1 MRMFAS
7 ILLAASAAAALGLA
21 AGAARADV
29 KAGVD
34 AWQRGD
40 FAAAVAEWRP
50 LADQGDADAQY
61 NLGQAYKMGRG
72 VPQDLD
78 IAESWYEK
86 AAQQGHAPA
95 AANLGL
101 ILFQKGERQ
110 KAIPW
115 LKMAADADDPRA
127 EYVLGT
133 ALFNGEIVARD
144 TVRAYALMSRAAAQG
159 FTPAV
164 NNLQQMNQYV
174 PEAERRQGLALAQ
187 QIEHNAGAAGRP
199 THLGS
204 NQPGPRTKLPT
215 NTALASTLPAGGRM
229 AETSPPPAEPSSGI
243 AVHHGAP
250 SSVAVHHGATPPP
263 AEVHRTPPAAA
274 EARRPARTEVAASAG
289 GHWRIQLGAFSS
301 PANAHH
307 AWESIRG
314 KGLGGLQPVFTPA
327 GAVTRLQAGPL
338 ASKAA
343 AEKACA
349 AAKAAGSACF
359 PVAP

>member
-1 MRMFAS
+1 MRILAS
-7 ILLAASAAAALGLA
+7 FLVAASAVAALGLG
-21 AGAARADV
+21 AGDARADV
-29 KAGVD
+29 KTGVD

-61 NLGQAYKMGRG
+61 NLGQAYKLGRG
-72 VPQDLD
+72 VPQDIA

-86 AAQQGHAPA
+86 AAQQGHPQA

-101 ILFQKGERQ
+101 ILFQNGDRQ
-110 KAIPW
+110 RAIPW
-115 LKMAADADDPRA
+115 LKMAAEADDPRA

-133 ALFNGEIVARD
+133 ALFNGDIAGKD
-144 TVRAYALMSRAAAQG
+144 WVRAYAMMSRAAAQG
-159 FTPAV
+159 FPPATT
-164 NNLQQMNQYV
+164 NLQQMDQYV
-174 PEAERRQGLALAQ
+174 PEGQRREGLALAR
-187 QIEHNAGAAGRP
+187 QIEHNAAGKPVRVA
-199 THLGS
+199 S
-204 NQPGPRTKLPT
+204 NQPGPRTVLPP
-215 NTALASTLPAGGRM
+215 NTALDSTLPAGPPTAVTQSRRV
-229 AETSPPPAEPSSGI
+229 PPPPISSEAAPV

-250 SSVAVHHGATPPP
+250 AAVAVHHGEPP
-263 AEVHRTPPAAA
+263 AA
-274 EARRPARTEVAASAG
+274 EARRTPPEPHRPARTEVAASEG

-301 PANAHH
+301 AANARR

-314 KGLGGLQPVFTPA
+314 KGLGGLQPVFAPA
-327 GAVTRLQAGPL
+327 GAMTRLQAGPL

>member
-1 MRMFAS
+1 
-7 ILLAASAAAALGLA
+7 LVVAASAAASLGLA

-72 VPQDLD
+72 VPQDIG

-86 AAQQGHAPA
+86 AAQQGHPQA

-101 ILFQKGERQ
+101 ILFQNGERE

-133 ALFNGEIVARD
+133 ALFNGDVAGKD
-144 TVRAYALMSRAAAQG
+144 WVRAYAMMSRAAAQG
-159 FTPAV
+159 FPPAV
-164 NNLQQMNQYV
+164 TNLQQMDQYV
-174 PEAERRQGLALAQ
+174 PEGQRRQGLALAG
-187 QIEHNAGAAGRP
+187 QIERNAGAAGRP
-199 THLGS
+199 VRVAA
-204 NQPGPRTKLPT
+204 NQPGPRTKLPP
-215 NTALASTLPAGGRM
+215 NTALTSTLPAPAPGQ
-229 AETSPPPAEPSSGI
+229 AEPAPPPV
-243 AVHHGAP
+243 AVHRGAP
-250 SSVAVHHGATPPP
+250 ASVAVHHGAPP
-263 AEVHRTPPAAA
+263 APAAETRHAAAPA
-274 EARRPARTEVAASAG
+274 ETRRPAATEVAASGG

-301 PANAHH
+301 AANAHR
-307 AWESIRG
+307 AWDSVRG
-314 KGLGGLQPVFTPA
+314 RGLGGLHPVFTPV

-338 ASKAA
+338 ASRAA

>member
-1 MRMFAS
+1 
-7 ILLAASAAAALGLA
+7 
-21 AGAARADV
+21 
-29 KAGVD
+29 VD
-34 AWQRGD
+34 AWQKGD

-50 LADQGDADAQY
+50 LADKGDSDAQY
-61 NLGQAYKMGRG
+61 NLGQAYKLGRG
-72 VPQDLD
+72 VPQDIA

-101 ILFQKGERQ
+101 ILFQNGDKQ

-133 ALFNGEIVARD
+133 ALFNGDIVGKD
-144 TVRAYALMSRAAAQG
+144 WVRAYGMMSRAAAQG
-159 FTPAV
+159 FPPAV
-164 NNLQQMNQYV
+164 TNLEQMDQYV
-174 PEAERRQGLALAQ
+174 PEAQRRQGLALAQ
-187 QIEHNAGAAGRP
+187 QIERNAGAAGRP
-199 THLGS
+199 VRVAS
-204 NQPGPRTKLPT
+204 NQPGPRTMLPP
-215 NTALASTLPAGGRM
+215 NTALASTLPAGPPTMVMQSRRV
-229 AETSPPPAEPSSGI
+229 PPPAAAAEASP
-243 AVHHGAP
+243 
-250 SSVAVHHGATPPP
+250 VAVHHGASAPVAAHHNTPAAEAHRAPPP
-263 AEVHRTPPAAA
+263 AA
-274 EARRPARTEVAASAG
+274 EAHRPAPTAVAASEG
-289 GHWRIQLGAFSS
+289 GRWRIQLGAFSS
-301 PANAHH
+301 AANARR

-338 ASKAA
+338 GSKAA

>member
-1 MRMFAS
+1 MR
-7 ILLAASAAAALGLA
+7 LLSSSLVAVAAAATLA
-21 AGAARADV
+21 LASGAARADV

-50 LADQGDADAQY
+50 LADRGDADAQY

-72 VPQDLD
+72 VPADLS

-86 AAQQGHAPA
+86 AAQQGHPQA

-101 ILFQKGERQ
+101 ILFQNGQKQ

-133 ALFNGEIVARD
+133 ALFNGDIAGKD
-144 TVRAYALMSRAAAQG
+144 WVRAYALMSRAAAQG
-159 FTPAV
+159 FPPATT
-164 NNLQQMNQYV
+164 NLQQMDQFV
-174 PEAERRQGLALAQ
+174 PEGQRRQGLALAEK
-187 QIEHNAGAAGRP
+187 IEHNADNGGRP
-199 THLGS
+199 ARVAT
-204 NQPGPRTKLPT
+204 NRPGPRTVLPP
-215 NTALASTLPAGGRM
+215 NTALASTLPADRPPSRRVAPPRGE
-229 AETSPPPAEPSSGI
+229 AEAPPPAVAVHRGPPATV

-250 SSVAVHHGATPPP
+250 
-263 AEVHRTPPAAA
+263 PPAA
-274 EARRPARTEVAASAG
+274 EERRPAPAAAASEG
-289 GHWRIQLGAFSS
+289 RWRIQLGAFSS
-301 PANAHH
+301 AANARR
-307 AWESIRG
+307 AWESVRG
-314 KGLGGLQPVFTPA
+314 KGLGGLQPVFAPA
-327 GAVTRLQAGPL
+327 GAMTRLQAGPL
-338 ASKAA
+338 ASRAA